1 MKKGKMKRIKRIT
14 CIISALLL
22 LFSFTGCSL
31 LDDEFWED
39 EYEDDEYGGIGEYTD
54 GPLEW
59 TPSSS
64 VLSVDKNTGEMT
76 IKRPGRESESPMGED
91 GTWTIFVYLCGS
103 DLESEN
109 GMGTDDLTEMMS
121 AEIGDNI
128 RFVVQTG
135 GAYDWYNED
144 VDKDKLQRFLI
155 QNQKMVEVYSAEA
168 GDMGD
173 TAVLTDFLRWGVKE
187 YPANHMGVILW
198 NHGGG
203 SIEGVCYDEN
213 NEEDS
218 LTLPE
223 IDAAFYSVAPEMTN
237 RFEFVGFDACLMG
250 TVESANV
257 LASYAR
263 YMYGS
268 EETEPG
274 SGWDYTAIGNYLSEN
289 PKANGAE
296 LGKVVCD
303 TYMEACSLDE
313 DADITTLSVIDLEA
327 LDQFLVAFNTFAQSM
342 YEAGGDVNTLASMIR
357 EIEYVENY
365 GGNNRSEGYTN
376 MVDLGGLIEACASE
390 SVAGTEEALEA
401 LKKVVSYQ
409 VSGSSH
415 AESSGLSVYYPLKV
429 EGSTE
434 LSMFESVCVSP
445 YYLSFIDRQNLGS
458 AYAGGYS
465 EDGGSE
471 EDEYYD
477 EDSYWYDE
485 DDWYDDS
492 YWFDEDDCWGS
503 GYEYEYDEEC
513 DCYRRKTKEDQS
525 HWNYADREKETGES
539 KLITFAE
546 KPHLNDDGVY
556 TFTLDK
562 RGIENAAAV
571 YGFVYEMSEDEKDFI
586 EIGETFEIN
595 GDYNTG
601 VFEDIFDG
609 YWFSLPD
616 GQNLA
621 TYIVE
626 NTENFVIYTSP
637 ILLNGKETNLRLKQ
651 TADGDI
657 TVEGVWDGISEN
669 GASSRKVTKIKTG
682 DRIIPKYYSLDADT
696 MEDGEWQGNEY
707 VAEDD
712 FDIYYGLLQEA
723 DYYYAFCIDDIYYD
737 YYITEFEVFHVDEN
751 GEIGFYE
758 E

>member
-22 LFSFTGCSL
+22 LFSFNGCSL

-144 VDKDKLQRFLI
+144 VDKDKIQRFLI

-223 IDAAFYSVAPEMTN
+223 IDAAFYSVAPEMTD

-250 TVESANV
+250 TVETANV

-376 MVDLGGLIEACASE
+376 MVDLGGL
-390 SVAGTEEALEA
+390 
-401 LKKVVSYQ
+401 
-409 VSGSSH
+409 
-415 AESSGLSVYYPLKV
+415 
-429 EGSTE
+429 
-434 LSMFESVCVSP
+434 
-445 YYLSFIDRQNLGS
+445 FIIR
-458 AYAGGYS
+458 
-465 EDGGSE
+465 
-471 EDEYYD
+471 
-477 EDSYWYDE
+477 
-485 DDWYDDS
+485 
-492 YWFDEDDCWGS
+492 
-503 GYEYEYDEEC
+503 
-513 DCYRRKTKEDQS
+513 
-525 HWNYADREKETGES
+525 
-539 KLITFAE
+539 
-546 KPHLNDDGVY
+546 
-556 TFTLDK
+556 
-562 RGIENAAAV
+562 
-571 YGFVYEMSEDEKDFI
+571 
-586 EIGETFEIN
+586 
-595 GDYNTG
+595 
-601 VFEDIFDG
+601 
-609 YWFSLPD
+609 
-616 GQNLA
+616 
-621 TYIVE
+621 
-626 NTENFVIYTSP
+626 
-637 ILLNGKETNLRLKQ
+637 LR
-651 TADGDI
+651 
-657 TVEGVWDGISEN
+657 
-669 GASSRKVTKIKTG
+669 
-682 DRIIPKYYSLDADT
+682 
-696 MEDGEWQGNEY
+696 
-707 VAEDD
+707 
-712 FDIYYGLLQEA
+712 
-723 DYYYAFCIDDIYYD
+723 
-737 YYITEFEVFHVDEN
+737 
-751 GEIGFYE
+751 
-758 E
+758 